1 MSLFKQNQAVNELS
15 LDLPQKSPPQSPT
28 TLSTAELI
36 SVGNDVVMKNVGDA
50 APILVAANG
59 TNDFITASKLEE
71 IGIITVAIEGPVTAS
86 GRDGTTRTLN
96 NGDSVYLHD
105 TIATTAQSYVKITLN
120 DGTVFQ
126 LGPNSRARMDKY
138 AYEPEDEFLDEF
150 EAYVD
155 SGSFRYVSGKIS
167 GDNQGQHTVIKT
179 PSAHIGIRGSE
190 IDARVDDDGST
201 TVLHLSGLVTI
212 TSLHYFKEVMVY
224 ERGTSVYIPNEK
236 ASHSLELLTEEHIE
250 LRNQHWQVFDRV
262 LSIEENQP
270 SGEQNTSSIQS
281 TSQNADHQKT
291 SDSGEDVGAHNP
303 FSPAQKEVDED
314 ESVDDILSEHEA
326 FENRQAIKNQ
336 ADYELHE
343 ESNIEAEQDEPYE
356 TKNNRPDSEKEY
368 VADDSN
374 GVLDNDTLPPDYGLP
389 TDGDTSLTDK
399 DEDGASTDEDSTSTD
414 EDGASTDEDSSSTDE
429 DGASTDEDG
438 ASTDEDGDSIDDD
451 STSTDD
457 DSTSTDEDGASTD
470 EDGAS
475 TDEDSSS
482 TDEDTDDKVLELT
495 LHEDQSHIIHL
506 SPEEGEITQLIQ
518 PTQGEVVDNLDGS
531 LTYTPVDHFN
541 GEDSFSYILNGT
553 IPVVVNFTILP
564 VNDSPVAQDDIASIQ
579 EDSELLLPAEMLLKN
594 DEDVDEGDKLSL
606 VSVQENE
613 FTQGTA
619 FQNDDGDLVYL
630 PNPHFFGQAVVTYT
644 LQDSEG
650 VRDTA
655 QLTIHVAPVN
665 DAPIAA
671 SDFVPFNHGEVL
683 TLSTASLLANDQD
696 VENDT
701 LNVIKVFDPKG
712 GTVNLNDEQISFIP
726 NPDFT
731 QGGFNYSVS
740 DGNDIS
746 TGQVII
752 NRQTV
757 APVAQNDGPFDM
769 ANQHRIIIPEADL
782 LKNDHDP
789 DGSPLRVIE
798 ITNSW
803 NGQTQ
808 LDANGD
814 VVFTKGPTFEEQ
826 GGFEYQISDGQGGF
840 DTARVTVI
848 DKDIN
853 QLPVAQEDG
862 PFDLGNRD
870 SIIIKAADL
879 LNNDRDP
886 DGSPLR
892 VIEITNSVN
901 GDAKLDDHGDVVFTR
916 GPGFEG
922 QGEFEYK
929 ISDEQGG
936 FDTARVTVIGD
947 APNQPPIAQ
956 EDGPFDLGNRDSIII
971 KAADLLNNDRDPDGS
986 PLRVIEITNSVNGDA
1001 KLDANGDVVF
1011 TRGPG
1016 FEDQGGFEYQISD
1029 GQGGFDTARVT
1040 VIGDGPNQPPIAQ
1053 EDGPFDLVNRDSII
1067 IKAADLLNNDRDP
1080 EGSPLR
1086 VIEITNSVNGDAKL
1100 DEHGDVVFTRGPG
1113 FEGQGGFEYQ
1123 ISDNQGG
1130 FDTARVT
1137 VIGNLPPI
1145 AHDDG
1150 PQNVPK
1156 TQFVVLSFESLLA
1169 NDTDPNPGDTFT
1181 LVEVKN
1187 PINGDVKIVGTNN
1200 IIFTPA
1206 FDLTGNASF
1215 EYVITDNHGASST
1228 GIYQMNLINT
1238 PPNARSDNLT
1248 TLADT
1253 PLPISADLLLSN
1265 DFDADGDP
1273 LFVISVN
1280 APDKGTLNPVESDW
1294 LFTPDI
1300 GFKGDIQ
1307 FEYTI
1312 KDTSNGQASATVTV
1326 TVTASPLIAR
1336 DDPSPDQPSI
1346 ITPKN
1351 TATLILGANLLSN
1364 DDGSALTIT
1373 AVDNV
1378 NNARVELDVKGD
1390 IILTPN
1396 LDFTGNATFDYT
1408 LTDADGNTDQ
1418 ATVTVIVENRPPVA
1432 NEDSATTLENVVLT
1446 IPVADL
1452 LANDSDPDLDEVT
1465 ITAVNNASN
1474 GSVELND
1481 KGTVELEDDEVVFTP
1496 ALDFIG
1502 EAGFEYTIA
1511 DTSAGTATSTV
1522 AVTVRPN
1529 LPPII
1534 TLPNGSTPLV
1544 YNTLG
1549 KQPQAIDPNAT
1560 ITDDDSP
1567 DFDGG
1572 RLEVV
1577 ITKNRIAN
1585 DTLEIQNLG
1594 QISVSSN
1601 TGGIISFNS
1610 TPIGNF
1616 FINLISGALVANLNT
1631 AATPENTTALLQAI
1645 TYKNTS
1651 PTPSTESRTI
1661 EMSLTDG
1668 DGGTSN
1674 IVSRE
1679 IEVIMTNVPPVA
1691 TDETISRPFNS
1702 YTTIPLSD
1710 LLANDSDAN
1719 PSDILSISELSN
1731 LSEGVEAKI
1740 QGNEIQLFI
1749 DALISANFEEAR
1761 FDYTL
1766 NDGKGSK
1773 DIGTVFI
1780 KPSNVIPGTAGDDN
1794 LEGTDNLDIIL
1805 GKGGNDTFEP
1815 SVGPDILLGGE
1826 DDDLFLFDPN
1836 TATGTHINGSNGIDT
1851 LSLSTENEILD
1862 FLQNRTLPKEQ
1873 QFHLQGIEKIDL
1885 NTHSDGNNQIRLSID
1900 DVLEISDTNRLM
1912 IEGDGSSLVNSTGQG
1927 WRNEGIDSTG
1937 LYNRYTSGEAELLI
1951 SVDIAS
1957 QFIS

>member
-1 MSLFKQNQAVNELS
+1 MRSLFKQSQAVNEVS

-28 TLSTAELI
+28 TMSTAELI
-36 SVGNDVVMKNVGDA
+36 SVGNDVVMKNVGDS

-59 TNDFITASKLEE
+59 TDDFITDSKLEA
-71 IGIITVAIEGPVTAS
+71 IGIITVAIEGPVTAV

-126 LGPNSRARMDKY
+126 LGPDSRARMDKY

-262 LSIEENQP
+262 QSIDDNLPEP
-270 SGEQNTSSIQS
+270 GGEQNTYSIQS
-281 TSQNADHQKT
+281 TSQKAEAEQKIPSN
-291 SDSGEDVGAHNP
+291 SDDDVGAHNP
-303 FSPAQKEVDED
+303 FSPAKTDVHND
-314 ESVDDILSEHEA
+314 ESVDELLSEHEA
-326 FENRQAIKNQ
+326 HENRQAIKNK
-336 ADYELHE
+336 AGHE
-343 ESNIEAEQDEPYE
+343 RYQESKMEDKQQIGHERQE
-356 TKNNRPDSEKEY
+356 SEKEH
-368 VADDSN
+368 VTDDSN
-374 GVLDNDTLPPDYGLP
+374 GVLPHDNDTLQPDQGP
-389 TDGDTSLTDK
+389 STDGDTSSTDE
-399 DEDGASTDEDSTSTD
+399 DEDGASTDEDEDSSATD
-414 EDGASTDEDSSSTDE
+414 EDGASTDEEGDSTDEEGDSTDE
-429 DGASTDEDG
+429 DG
-438 ASTDEDGDSIDDD
+438 
-451 STSTDD
+451 
-457 DSTSTDEDGASTD
+457 TSTDEN
-470 EDGAS
+470 
-475 TDEDSSS
+475 
-482 TDEDTDDKVLELT
+482 TDDKVLELT
-495 LHEDQSHIIHL
+495 LHEDQSHIL
-506 SPEEGEITQLIQ
+506 QLPAEAGEITQLIQ
-518 PTQGEVVDNLDGS
+518 PTRGEVVDNLDGS
-531 LTYTPVDHFN
+531 LTYTPAAHFN
-541 GEDSFSYILNGT
+541 GEDRFSYILNGT
-553 IPVVVNFTILP
+553 IPVVVNLTLLP

-579 EDSELLLPAEMLLKN
+579 EDRSLLLPAEMLLKN

-606 VSVQENE
+606 INVQENE
-613 FTQGTA
+613 LTQGTV
-619 FQNDDGDLVYL
+619 FQNDEGDVVYL
-630 PNPHFFGQAVVTYT
+630 PNPNFYGQAFVTYT
-644 LQDSEG
+644 LQDSQG
-650 VRDTA
+650 VRDTG
-655 QLTIHVAPVN
+655 QLTIHVLPVN
-665 DAPIAA
+665 DAPIVAN
-671 SDFVPFNHGEVL
+671 DFVAFNSGEGF
-683 TLSTASLLANDQD
+683 TLSTASLLANDRD
-696 VENDT
+696 VENDI

-712 GTVNLNDEQISFIP
+712 GTVSLTDEQITFIP

-731 QGGFNYSVS
+731 PAGFNYSVS

-752 NRQTV
+752 NRNTV
-757 APVAQNDGPFDM
+757 APVAENDGPFDM
-769 ANQHRIIIPEADL
+769 ANQHSILIPVADL

-789 DGSPLRVIE
+789 DGDVLRVID
-798 ITNSW
+798 ITNSQ
-803 NGQTQ
+803 NGEAKQDEQ
-808 LDANGD
+808 GD
-814 VVFTKGPTFEEQ
+814 VVFTRGPYFEGE
-826 GGFEYQISDGQGGF
+826 GEFEYQISDGQGGF

-848 DKDIN
+848 GEVAN
-853 QLPVAQEDG
+853 QSPIAQEDG

-870 SIIIKAADL
+870 SITIKAADL
-879 LNNDRDP
+879 LKNDRDP
-886 DGSPLR
+886 DGEPLR
-892 VIEITNSVN
+892 VIDITNSQN
-901 GDAKLDDHGDVVFTR
+901 GEAKQDEQGDVVFTR
-916 GPGFEG
+916 GPYFEG
-922 QGEFEYK
+922 EGEFEYQ
-929 ISDEQGG
+929 ISDGQGG
-936 FDTARVTVIGD
+936 FDTARVTVIGEV
-947 APNQPPIAQ
+947 ANQPPIAQ

-971 KAADLLNNDRDPDGS
+971 KA
-986 PLRVIEITNSVNGDA
+986 T
-1001 KLDANGDVVF
+1001 
-1011 TRGPG
+1011 
-1016 FEDQGGFEYQISD
+1016 
-1029 GQGGFDTARVT
+1029 
-1040 VIGDGPNQPPIAQ
+1040 
-1053 EDGPFDLVNRDSII
+1053 
-1067 IKAADLLNNDRDP
+1067 DLLNNDRDP

-1086 VIEITNSVNGDAKL
+1086 VIEITNSQNGEAKRDAN
-1100 DEHGDVVFTRGPG
+1100 GDVVFTKGPT
-1113 FEGQGGFEYQ
+1113 FDGQGEFEYQ

-1145 AHDDG
+1145 ANDDG
-1150 PQNVPK
+1150 PQTVLKN
-1156 TQFVVLSFESLLA
+1156 QFVVLSFESLLA
-1169 NDTDPNPGDTFT
+1169 NDADPNPGDIFILT
-1181 LVEVKN
+1181 EVKN
-1187 PINGDVKIVGTNN
+1187 PVNGDVKIVGTNN

-1206 FDLTGNASF
+1206 PDFTGDARF
-1215 EYVITDNHGASST
+1215 EYMITDNQGASAT
-1228 GIYQMNLINT
+1228 AIYQMNVINT
-1238 PPNARSDNLT
+1238 PPLARSDSLT

-1253 PLPISADLLLSN
+1253 ALPIPADFLLSN
-1265 DFDADGDP
+1265 DFDADGDQ
-1273 LFVISVN
+1273 LVVIGVN
-1280 APDKGTLNPVESDW
+1280 APDKGTINPVESDW
-1294 LFTPDI
+1294 LFTPAI

-1312 KDTSNGQASATVTV
+1312 KDTSNAVATATVTV
-1326 TVTASPLIAR
+1326 TVTDRPLIAR
-1336 DDPSPDQPSI
+1336 DDPSPDQVPI

-1351 TATLILGANLLSN
+1351 TEALILAANVLSN
-1364 DDGSALTIT
+1364 DDGEALTIT
-1373 AVDNV
+1373 AVDNA

-1390 IILTPN
+1390 ITFTPN

-1432 NEDSATTLENVVLT
+1432 NADSATTFENVVLT

-1452 LANDSDPDLDEVT
+1452 LANDSDPDPDEVLT
-1465 ITAVNNASN
+1465 VTALNNASN

-1496 ALDFIG
+1496 GPDFTG
-1502 EAGFEYTIA
+1502 EARFEYTIA
-1511 DTSAGTATSTV
+1511 DSSAATATSTV
-1522 AVTVRPN
+1522 AVTVKAN

-1560 ITDDDSP
+1560 VTDEDSP
-1567 DFDGG
+1567 DLDSG

-1577 ITKNRIAN
+1577 IAKNRTAS
-1585 DTLEIQNLG
+1585 DTLEIQNIG
-1594 QISVSSN
+1594 QITVSSN

-1610 TPIGNF
+1610 TPIGHF

-1631 AATPENTTALLQAI
+1631 AATPESTTALLQAI

-1651 PTPSTESRTI
+1651 PTSSTEPRII

-1668 DGGTSN
+1668 DGGTSEV
-1674 IVSRE
+1674 VSRE
-1679 IEVIMTNVPPVA
+1679 IEVIMTNVSPKA
-1691 TDETISRPFNS
+1691 TDETVSRPFNS
-1702 YTTIPLSD
+1702 YTTISLSE

-1719 PSDILSISELSN
+1719 PADILSISELSD
-1731 LSEGVEAKI
+1731 LSEGLEAKI
-1740 QGNEIQLFI
+1740 QGNEVQLFI

-1766 NDGKGSK
+1766 NDGKGGE
-1773 DIGTVFI
+1773 DIGSVFI
-1780 KPSNVIPGTAGDDN
+1780 KPSNVISGTAGDDN

-1805 GKGGNDTFEP
+1805 GKAGNDTFEP

-1836 TATGTHINGSNGIDT
+1836 TATGIHINGSNGTDT
-1851 LSLSTENEILD
+1851 LSLSTTENQILD
-1862 FLQNRTLPKEQ
+1862 LLQNGTLPEAQK
-1873 QFHLQGIEKIDL
+1873 FNLQGIEKIDM
-1885 NTHSDGNNQIRLSID
+1885 NTHSDGNNQIRLSIN
-1900 DVLEISDTNRLM
+1900 DVLEISDTNRLI
-1912 IEGDGSSLVNSTGQG
+1912 IEGDATSLVNSTGQG
-1927 WRNEGIDSTG
+1927 WRFEGIDSTG
-1937 LYNRYTSGEAELLI
+1937 LYNRYASGEAELLI